1 VPAGQIGYPGQAQVA
16 DVFATFPYLDGLF
29 QWGAWPYFYGN
40 LQNASQ
46 AADLNYLYS
55 LPPLSLSMSP
65 STLTNSLSLSLIAT

>member
-55 LPPLSLSMSP
+55 LSLPLCLSISRA
-65 STLTNSLSLSLIAT
+65 LTN